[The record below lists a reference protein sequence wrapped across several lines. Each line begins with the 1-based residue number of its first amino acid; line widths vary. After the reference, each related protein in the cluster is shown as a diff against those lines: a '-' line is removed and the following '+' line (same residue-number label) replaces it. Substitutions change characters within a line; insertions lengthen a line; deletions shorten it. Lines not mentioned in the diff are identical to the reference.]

1 MVSRAWRWVL
11 WAFTSSFVLVTSQQ
25 PGDTGGADLTN
36 RQFAAFVG
44 GRDAVVQ
51 AGQTFQSLRAGR
63 ALAMVA
69 MINYTDYFC
78 NPAQERC
85 SVWSPYRTPNGVC
98 NNLAYPRWGSAPT
111 QMRRFLQP
119 VYEDGISLPRTRSV
133 TGADLPSARF
143 ISLIVHVTED
153 PDDIPKYRDITHM
166 LMQWGHITDHDITHS
181 PVQTRPDR
189 RPLLADCCLEG
200 AAGAAARSLPRGNP
214 CFPISVP
221 PNDPFF
227 IGRTCLSFT
236 RSIQVP
242 NLQCQLDGPVEQVNA
257 ITAFLD
263 SSNVY
268 GSSKEEVDTQ
278 RLNVDGLLNFTDF
291 NLLPTDMKETN
302 AGVCNAPCFDAGDTR
317 RNEQM
322 GLTSMHTLLMR
333 EHNRIARTLKKYN
346 PHWNDEKLFQE
357 SRKILNAMA
366 QKITYS
372 DFLNI
377 VLDPET
383 RRKNNIDSTGP
394 GYANVY
400 DPTVDPSIRN
410 VFGAAAFRFGHT
422 LVRTFFS
429 RRRPNY
435 SVNVIHRL
443 SDLFGKTKIIRDSKG
458 NAVHEF
464 LRGQL
469 VDTAGRFDRF
479 ITPSLTNELFKSAT
493 NSFDLAAFN
502 IQRGRDHG
510 TQSYNAWRQ
519 FCGLPRA
526 YYFSTGY
533 GGFTDH
539 NEDAVNQLAEAYAGL
554 SPDDVDIFPGAI
566 SERPVPGGIVGPTF
580 ACLIGRQFGLIKK
593 GDRFWYELNRPVTG
607 FTRVQLAEIRKA
619 SLSRII
625 CDNTDT
631 FFVQRNA
638 FKKVHRYRNPYQS
651 CFDLPQVDL
660 SKWCDWSSSH

>member
-1 MVSRAWRWVL
+1 MVSSTWISVIWVL
-11 WAFTSSFVLVTSQQ
+11 TSVFLLVTSQ
-25 PGDTGGADLTN
+25 PSGGGADLTN

-44 GRDAVVQ
+44 GRNSVIQ
-51 AGQTFQSLRAGR
+51 AGQAFQATRAGR
-63 ALAMVA
+63 VLARSEMT
-69 MINYTDYFC
+69 NLTEYFC
-78 NPAQERC
+78 NSVQEQC
-85 SVWSPYRTPNGVC
+85 SIWYPYRTPNSVC

-111 QMRRFLQP
+111 QMRRFLP
-119 VYEDGISLPRTRSV
+119 PAYGDGISLPRTKSV
-133 TGADLPSARF
+133 TGADLPSARL
-143 ISLIVHVTED
+143 ISLLVHVTED
-153 PDDIPKYRDITHM
+153 PDDIPKYRDFTHM
-166 LMQWGHITDHDITHS
+166 VMQWGHFTDHDITHS
-181 PVQTRPDR
+181 PVQTRPNR

-200 AAGAAARSLPRGNP
+200 AAAFAARALPGGNP

-227 IGRTCLSFT
+227 VGRTCLSFT
-236 RSIQVP
+236 RSIQAP

-268 GSSKEEVDTQ
+268 GSSQEESDSH
-278 RLNVDGLLNFTDF
+278 RLWVDGLLNFTDY
-291 NLLPTDMKETN
+291 NLLPTDEEET
-302 AGVCNAPCFDAGDTR
+302 AQGVCNAPCFDAGDTR

-322 GLTSMHTLLMR
+322 GLTSMHTLMMR

-357 SRKILNAMA
+357 SRKIVGAMA

-372 DFLNI
+372 DWLQLI
-377 VLDPET
+377 LDPQT
-383 RRKNNIDSTGP
+383 RGINNIDSTESGF
-394 GYANVY
+394 ANVY
-400 DPTVDPSIRN
+400 DPTIDPSIRN

-429 RRRPNY
+429 RRLPNY
-435 SVNVIHRL
+435 SVNVIHRT
-443 SDLFGKTKIIRDSKG
+443 SDLFGKTKIIRDSRG

-464 LRGQL
+464 IRGQL
-469 VDTAGRFDRF
+469 VDSAGRFDRF
-479 ITPSLTNELFKSAT
+479 ITPTLTNELFKSAT

-510 TQSYNAWRQ
+510 TQSYNAWRE

-526 YYFSTGY
+526 YFFTTGY
-533 GGFTDH
+533 GGFVDH
-539 NEDAVNQLAEAYAGL
+539 TADAVSQLAKAYAGL
-554 SPDDVDIFPGAI
+554 SPDDVDVFPGAV

-607 FTRVQLAEIRKA
+607 FSRAQLAEIRKA
-619 SLSRII
+619 SLSKII

-631 FFVQRNA
+631 FFIQANA
-638 FKKVHRYRNPYQS
+638 FRKARRFRNPYQS
-651 CFDLPQVDL
+651 CYALPRVDL
-660 SKWCDWSSSH
+660 SKWCETTTKPR